1 MRRKSLRDGRSD
13 GKALAILPSLG
24 SPVIRAR
31 GRGNERMGSVRILNG
46 PNRDQVHVLNGGE
59 LVGRDP
65 GNAIQVFAPGVSRKH
80 FQFTH
85 ENGIFFVQDLGSSN
99 GTYVNNQRIQKH
111 RLLESDMITVGGI
124 NLRYSNTN
132 DNISATVAHPLS
144 LSSEEVALGAF
155 GAMPSTSPYGASP
168 APLATGRLQPLGG
181 EPKSGVVLKEDEEEG
196 AEADYSV
203 DASIVF
209 KPEVTLAG
217 TKGIEDKLQALQKRL
232 SIMFEISQMLAG
244 SHSVDEMLALVL
256 EKLFQVFP
264 QGDRGFILL
273 GETVETLKPVAVR
286 NRNNKDG
293 EDKGDVQISR
303 TIARKVCGEKQ
314 AILSQ
319 NAMEDDRFS
328 GGMSILNF
336 RILSMACA
344 PLLYRDE
351 VFGLIQVDTQDRAKK
366 FVPDDINLLA
376 GIAALA
382 AIFIKNRKEAE
393 ARQNLMRYF
402 SPSVANEVANGKIDL
417 KLGGDTK
424 VGTVFFSDIIGFTTM
439 SEGLT
444 AAQVVDKI
452 NRYMRYMVDIVF
464 KYNGSID
471 KFIGDCI
478 MAVWGV
484 PLEIPDEAIAAV
496 TAGVEMQN
504 AVFLFNTELAA
515 EGQTPIH
522 MGIGLN
528 SGQFVAGNMGSERRM
543 EYTVIGDNV
552 NLAQRV
558 ESKAGR
564 GMVLCSETTYERC
577 DGKVLGI
584 KLRPVALKGKAK
596 NVTTV
601 VIRGIDQSSSSGG
614 AVFMTSLPVAVNR
627 WTPETCERGLLV
639 KVKLLG
645 DGNVLGLVL
654 FGKKPVEPSVRLEFY
669 APELPKFTVEFQMQG
684 DVKIQAPHGCCVK
697 GVFSTKGTPLDE
709 LFARRELVSDKSPDD
724 IPRSQTPA

>member
-1 MRRKSLRDGRSD
+1 
-13 GKALAILPSLG
+13 
-24 SPVIRAR
+24 
-31 GRGNERMGSVRILNG
+31 MGSVRILNG

-132 DNISATVAHPLS
+132 DNLAATAHPLS

-155 GAMPSTSPYGASP
+155 GAAPATAPFGASP
-168 APLATGRLQPLGG
+168 AGAPLATGRLAPMQ
-181 EPKSGVVLKEDEEEG
+181 EAKSGVVLKEDEEEG

-217 TKGIEDKLQALQKRL
+217 KTGVEDKVQALQKRL
-232 SIMFEISQMLAG
+232 SIMFEISQMLAN
-244 SHSVDEMLALVL
+244 SHSVDEMLGLVL

-264 QGDRGFILL
+264 QADRGFILL

-286 NRNNKDG
+286 NRNKDG
-293 EDKGDVQISR
+293 DDKGDVQISR

-351 VFGLIQVDTQDRAKK
+351 VYGLIQVDTQDRAKK

-444 AAQVVDKI
+444 AAQVVEKI

-577 DGKVLGI
+577 EGKVLGV
-584 KLRPVALKGKAK
+584 KLKPVSLKGKAK

-601 VIRGIDQSSSSGG
+601 VVRGIDQSGAGSSSGG
-614 AVFMTSLPVAVNR
+614 TVFMTSLPVALNK
-627 WTPETCERGLLV
+627 WSADAKCERGLLV

-645 DGNVLGLVL
+645 DGNVLGLIL
-654 FGKKPVEPSVRLEFY
+654 FGKKPTDAKVKLEFY
-669 APELPKFTVEFQMQG
+669 APEMPKFTVDFQVQG

-709 LFARRELVSDKSPDD
+709 LFAKRELISDKSPDD
-724 IPRSQTPA
+724 IPRGQTPA

>member
-1 MRRKSLRDGRSD
+1 M
-13 GKALAILPSLG
+13 A
-24 SPVIRAR
+24 
-31 GRGNERMGSVRILNG
+31 SVRIMNG
-46 PNRDQVHVLNGGE
+46 PNRDQVFVLKGGE

-65 GNAIQVFAPGVSRKH
+65 QNVIQVFAPGVSRKH
-80 FQFTH
+80 FQFNC
-85 ENGIFFVQDLGSSN
+85 EGGKFFVQDLGSSN

-111 RLLESDMITVGGI
+111 ALIESDMITVGGI
-124 NLRYSNTN
+124 NLRFSNSDQVN
-132 DNISATVAHPLS
+132 DATMPLPPLS
-144 LSSEEVALGAF
+144 LSSEEMALGAF
-155 GAMPSTSPYGASP
+155 GASPGGAYGAAP
-168 APLATGRLQPLGG
+168 APRGATGRLTPGG
-181 EPKSGVVLKEDEEEG
+181 VVEQKSGVVLKEDEDE

-217 TKGIEDKLQALQKRL
+217 AKGHEDKVQALQKRL

-244 SHSVDEMLALVL
+244 SHSIDEMLGLVL
-256 EKLFQVFP
+256 DKLFTVFP
-264 QGDRGFILL
+264 QADRGFVLL
-273 GETVETLKPVAVR
+273 GERVETLKPVAVR
-286 NRNNKDG
+286 ERNGAGDT
-293 EDKGDVQISR
+293 DKGGADKDQVQISR
-303 TIARKVCGEKQ
+303 TIARKVCTEKQ

-351 VFGLIQVDTQDRAKK
+351 VFGLIQVDTQDRTKK
-366 FVPDDINLLA
+366 FTPDDINLLA

-382 AIFIKNRKEAE
+382 AIFLKNRKEAE

-402 SPSVANEVANGKIDL
+402 SPTVANEVANGKIDL

-424 VGTVFFSDIIGFTTM
+424 TGTVFFSDVIGFTSM
-439 SEGLT
+439 SEGMT
-444 AAQVVDKI
+444 APQVVDKI

-464 KYNGSID
+464 KYNGSVD

-484 PLEIPDEAIAAV
+484 PLEIPDEAVAAV

-504 AVFLFNTELAA
+504 ALFLFNCELAA

-564 GMVLCSETTYERC
+564 GMVLCSETTFARC
-577 DGKVLGI
+577 DGKVLGV
-584 KLRPVALKGKAK
+584 KLKPVPLKGKAK
-596 NVTTV
+596 TVTTY
-601 VIRGIDQSSSSGG
+601 VIRGIDQSSSASGS
-614 AVFMTSLPVAVNR
+614 VFMTSLPVAVNR
-627 WTPETCERGLLV
+627 WSETCDRGLLV
-639 KVKLLG
+639 KVKLQP
-645 DGNVLGLVL
+645 DGTALGLIL
-654 FGKKPVEPSVRLEFY
+654 FTKKPGEAGARVPIEFY
-669 APELPKFTVEFQMQG
+669 APELPKFTVELLVQG

-697 GVFSTKGTPLDE
+697 GTFSIRGTPLEE
-709 LFARRELVSDKSPDD
+709 LFSRREFVSDKSPDD
-724 IPRSQTPA
+724 IPRGQTPA

>member
-1 MRRKSLRDGRSD
+1 
-13 GKALAILPSLG
+13 
-24 SPVIRAR
+24 
-31 GRGNERMGSVRILNG
+31 MGSVRILNG

-132 DNISATVAHPLS
+132 DNLGATMPHPLS

-155 GAMPSTSPYGASP
+155 GAAPAGAQFGASP
-168 APLATGRLQPLGG
+168 AGMPIAGATGRLAPMQ
-181 EPKSGVVLKEDEEEG
+181 EAKSGVVLKEDEEEG

-217 TKGIEDKLQALQKRL
+217 TKGIEDKVAALQKRL

-244 SHSVDEMLALVL
+244 SHSVDEMLGLVL
-256 EKLFQVFP
+256 DKLFQVFP

-286 NRNNKDG
+286 NRNKDG
-293 EDKGDVQISR
+293 DDKGDVQISR

-444 AAQVVDKI
+444 AAQVVEKI

-484 PLEIPDEAIAAV
+484 PLEIPDEAVAAV

-584 KLRPVALKGKAK
+584 KLKPVALKGKAK

-601 VIRGIDQSSSSGG
+601 VIRGIDQSSAGG
-614 AVFMTSLPVAVNR
+614 TVFMTSLPVALTK
-627 WTPETCERGLLV
+627 WSADKSCERGLLV

-654 FGKKPVEPSVRLEFY
+654 FGKKPTEPKVKLEFY
-669 APELPKFTVEFQMQG
+669 APELPKFTVEFQIQG

-709 LFARRELVSDKSPDD
+709 LFAKRELQSDKSPDD
-724 IPRSQTPA
+724 IPRGQTPA